1 MVIEM
6 GVSMKTRASLAF
18 ASILLVPSVAHAD
31 DITISPRL
39 WLVVD
44 ALSADSDQGGTGQS
58 TGQVASFTSKPFI
71 VPMIGGSIAYRSD
84 SFLPKTTFTVTALF
98 GSDNSLLTTRGSE
111 IQQVTGTVLVN
122 GQPTT
127 ETRQSLVSNEQ
138 RTPERLRRRD
148 FELTA
153 QTRMNDLLS
162 WMVGVRY
169 ERARVRFTPT
179 VTTISTNPFNG
190 VVTVDTRTF
199 SSFMGG
205 YDLYSARAGMAFVA
219 PLNENRTDLL
229 YANGM
234 AFIGRRINKDHQAAA
249 QYDDATFIGP
259 DLTVGY
265 AHRFGGNVSL
275 DLRYRA
281 QFFFSIGGAGRFGEP
296 KNSHG
301 PSVAVAYTF

>member
-1 MVIEM
+1 MLM
-6 GVSMKTRASLAF
+6 L
-18 ASILLVPSVAHAD
+18 PSVAHAD

-39 WLVVD
+39 WVVVD

-58 TGQVASFTSKPFI
+58 EGNVASFTSKPFI
-71 VPMIGGSIAYRSD
+71 VPMVGGSIAYRSD
-84 SFLPKTTFTVTALF
+84 SFLPNTTFTLTGLF

-122 GQPTT
+122 GVPTT
-127 ETRQSLVSNEQ
+127 VTRESLVTSEQ
-138 RTPERLRRRD
+138 RTPEHLRRRD

-153 QTRMNDLLS
+153 QTRINDLLS
-162 WMVGVRY
+162 WMVGLRY
-169 ERARVRFTPT
+169 ERARVKFTPT

-190 VVTVDTRTF
+190 VVTVDPRTF

-205 YDLYSARAGMAFVA
+205 YDLYSARAGVAFVA
-219 PLNENRTDLL
+219 PMNERRTDSL
-229 YANGM
+229 YANGL
-234 AFIGRRINKDHQAAA
+234 AFIGYRSNKDHQAAA
-249 QYDDATFIGP
+249 QYDNATFIGP

-265 AHRFGGNVSL
+265 QHRFGGNIAF

-281 QFFFSIGGAGRFGEP
+281 QFFFSVGGAGRFSEP

-301 PSVAVAYTF
+301 PSIALAYTF